1 MKVELC
7 GVGYTFASAQ
17 STQEHDRCDD
27 GSVFGVKQTIYLRLP
42 GPVPVKGS
50 PDCSGKIC
58 PKFLLDL
65 VLKVGGD
72 EQATKNLLRNR
83 VTRV

>member
-27 GSVFGVKQTIYLRLP
+27 GSVFG
-42 GPVPVKGS
+42 
-50 PDCSGKIC
+50 
-58 PKFLLDL
+58 
-65 VLKVGGD
+65 
-72 EQATKNLLRNR
+72 
-83 VTRV
+83 

>member
-1 MKVELC
+1 
-7 GVGYTFASAQ
+7 
-17 STQEHDRCDD
+17 
-27 GSVFGVKQTIYLRLP
+27 VFGIKQTIYLRLP
-42 GPVPVKGS
+42 GPVLVKGL

-58 PKFLLDL
+58 PKFLLDS
-65 VLKVGGD
+65 VSKVGGD